1 MLPLQPE
8 IRRELFDVNLFDRPE
23 APGLDTQQLFNPCV
37 FFPIICLNPGGF
49 FVTALFSPQ

>member
-23 APGLDTQQLFNPCV
+23 APGLDTQELFKPC
-37 FFPIICLNPGGF
+37 FFSDKLLNPGGF